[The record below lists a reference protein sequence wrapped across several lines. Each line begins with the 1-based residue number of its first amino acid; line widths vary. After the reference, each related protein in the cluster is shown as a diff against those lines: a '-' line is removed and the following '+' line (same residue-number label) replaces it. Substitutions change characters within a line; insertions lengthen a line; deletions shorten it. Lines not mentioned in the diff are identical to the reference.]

1 MNKVLLSGLAAILIG
16 SMSMSAVAKTYTEAQ
31 LKFYHEA
38 RAKMAQEAAEA
49 VREKHHDE
57 AMNYCCNPYNDQTGM
72 GGEDS

>member
-38 RAKMAQEAAEA
+38 RAKMAEEAGEA
-49 VREKHHDE
+49 LDAKHHRE
-57 AMNYCCNPYNDQTGM
+57 ALATLRYEAKGWD
-72 GGEDS
+72 